1 MECALRSH
9 DVERAANN
17 RAVGAQ
23 PAPLVERFLTSLC
36 GEWWSEPSRP
46 QSLCALADECRAPR
60 NAGATATG
68 EGACFGWSCPRA
80 TRARSRQYVLRPPCL
95 CHLLQ
100 PQTEVRIA
108 RSGCRRRGA
117 CHMPLPGGG
126 TTRIKRCQS
135 IWSNHTPRSMSI
147 RWAMV
152 HFGGM
157 GSPNIYFQEC
167 TCYSP
172 WPWWRSGAVAECSA
186 VRKRRGTPRQ
196 HVGQNAHDHRLFC
209 CVLHRCKSHRCTHF
223 GSVAKFDFGAK
234 SKNRASEIQRLTDS
248 QTLEKATLRQN
259 PGRYSPGPNI
269 GLPSWLKGS
278 DPNFTITVFWGQP
291 GARATVSIKIRI
303 RING

>member
-60 NAGATATG
+60 NAVATATG

-80 TRARSRQYVLRPPCL
+80 TRARSRQYVLGPPCL
-95 CHLLQ
+95 WHVLQ

-126 TTRIKRCQS
+126 TTRIKRDQS
-135 IWSNHTPRSMSI
+135 LSSNPPSRSISI

-157 GSPNIYFQEC
+157 GSPNIYVQKAAF
-167 TCYSP
+167 TCRLRP
-172 WPWWRSGAVAECSA
+172 
-186 VRKRRGTPRQ
+186 
-196 HVGQNAHDHRLFC
+196 QNR
-209 CVLHRCKSHRCTHF
+209 
-223 GSVAKFDFGAK
+223 
-234 SKNRASEIQRLTDS
+234 DS
-248 QTLEKATLRQN
+248 TWVDLVNTLK
-259 PGRYSPGPNI
+259 
-269 GLPSWLKGS
+269 
-278 DPNFTITVFWGQP
+278 
-291 GARATVSIKIRI
+291 
-303 RING
+303 